1 MDMKWTLAGFALT
14 LAILIIMEEENTT
27 ANN

>member
-14 LAILIIMEEENTT
+14 LAILIIMEEDHTVAKN
-27 ANN
+27 